1 MSDKF
6 IKAFILCIL
15 QGKPNTQFYWIVL
28 RYQKTTTKEY
38 VTENLT
44 RKWHSAFELK
54 QASLFKSDKCKIKKT
69 KLGCNVLIDRW
80 FRLSNIYMLI

>member
-15 QGKPNTQFYWIVL
+15 QGKPNIQFYLIVL
-28 RYQKTTTKEY
+28 RYQKTATKEY

-44 RKWHSAFELK
+44 RKCTFSFW
-54 QASLFKSDKCKIKKT
+54 FKTSQFI
-69 KLGCNVLIDRW
+69 
-80 FRLSNIYMLI
+80 